1 MDMKKD
7 VANAGK
13 TRTMW
18 RKKLDPAKVAEYIER
33 HEEIWPEMIDLIKST
48 GTRNFSIFVDDN
60 EAFAYLE
67 NDNLLS
73 PAELSEKQKE
83 IEVKWQASM
92 RPLSADKVSEDQG
105 LRTLSQFVFFV
116 E

>member
-7 VANAGK
+7 VANAAK

-18 RKKLDPAKVAEYIER
+18 RKKLDPAKVAECIER
-33 HEEIWPEMIDLIKST
+33 HEEIWPEMIDLIKSS
-48 GTRNFSIFVDDN
+48 GTRNFYIFIDDN

-67 NDNLLS
+67 NDNLDSL
-73 PAELSEKQKE
+73 AELNQKE
-83 IEVKWQASM
+83 KKIEADWQASM